1 MKQNEKAVTILN
13 ETEVLSGDLLGLFR
27 TNSNLNCFVL
37 ILNRIVTTQTK
48 QF

>member
-27 TNSNLNCFVL
+27 TNYFVL
-37 ILNRIVTTQTK
+37 ILN
-48 QF
+48 